1 MAAGSP
7 TAPGSAAVRDQVRR
21 SAANGAAHLPGDAS
35 RLPTL
40 IRVCCGMR
48 TRCAKRPP
56 RVVSGSASARL
67 PGSFAAMATVP
78 EPAFGWNRQGYR
90 PRPGAPASTNGRQV
104 NMDQIGTT
112 QAPMRGDG
120 GGSEHRQCH
129 HGPLKRIRCRTGWD
143 LHRGRLPFDDDRD
156 AHLGA
161 ANGGGTLKPS
171 PASPPCG
178 THGRCCACSL
188 APASP
193 PGCATTSTT
202 TCPSCWAASARLPT
216 APKRAQR
223 STKSPCRRRTAGI
236 VGHQEP
242 ASAWCQVI
250 LIRSNITSS
259 AAIAGCDF
267 LKGSGW
273 SPAGQHSCS
282 STVRSADLPCAVW
295 LLTAPL
301 LIPIVFAICASDMSA

>member
-1 MAAGSP
+1 
-7 TAPGSAAVRDQVRR
+7 
-21 SAANGAAHLPGDAS
+21 
-35 RLPTL
+35 
-40 IRVCCGMR
+40 
-48 TRCAKRPP
+48 
-56 RVVSGSASARL
+56 
-67 PGSFAAMATVP
+67 
-78 EPAFGWNRQGYR
+78 
-90 PRPGAPASTNGRQV
+90 
-104 NMDQIGTT
+104 MDQIGTT
-112 QAPMRGDG
+112 QAPTRGDG

-143 LHRGRLPFDDDRD
+143 LHRGRLPCDDDRD

-178 THGRCCACSL
+178 THGKCCACSL

-223 STKSPCRRRTAGI
+223 STKSPCRRRTAGM

-242 ASAWCQVI
+242 ASARCRVI

-273 SPAGQHSCS
+273 SPAGQS
-282 STVRSADLPCAVW
+282 RW
-295 LLTAPL
+295 PL
-301 LIPIVFAICASDMSA
+301 RGRRDGVKIRR

>member
-1 MAAGSP
+1 
-7 TAPGSAAVRDQVRR
+7 
-21 SAANGAAHLPGDAS
+21 
-35 RLPTL
+35 
-40 IRVCCGMR
+40 
-48 TRCAKRPP
+48 
-56 RVVSGSASARL
+56 
-67 PGSFAAMATVP
+67 
-78 EPAFGWNRQGYR
+78 
-90 PRPGAPASTNGRQV
+90 
-104 NMDQIGTT
+104 MDQIGTT
-112 QAPMRGDG
+112 QAPTRGDG

-143 LHRGRLPFDDDRD
+143 LHRGRLPCDDDRD

-178 THGRCCACSL
+178 THGKCCACSL

-223 STKSPCRRRTAGI
+223 STKSPCRRRTAGM

-242 ASAWCQVI
+242 ASARCRVI

-259 AAIAGCDF
+259 AAIHVGVIPQHQCLALAGGSSPGAVRF
-267 LKGSGW
+267 AAHSSKLMALSSPLGASGSGFGAYLSTIARCRSTDRDRFTTCARYGPSAAEV
-273 SPAGQHSCS
+273 SPGAQGPHRRHREFHRRLERPMSPLRWTKTVEELLRHSRPGKR
-282 STVRSADLPCAVW
+282 TRF
-295 LLTAPL
+295 TRH
-301 LIPIVFAICASDMSA
+301 